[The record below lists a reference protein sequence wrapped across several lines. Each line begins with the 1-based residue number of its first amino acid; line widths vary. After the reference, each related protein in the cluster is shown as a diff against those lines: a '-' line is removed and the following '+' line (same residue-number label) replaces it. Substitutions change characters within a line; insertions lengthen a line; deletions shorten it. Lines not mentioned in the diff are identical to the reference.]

1 MDYAVVKTGGK
12 QYRVSPGDIIDIEKL
27 PGESG
32 SIIELPNVLLL
43 SQAGKVSIGKPE
55 IDGVKVVGEGEEQKK
70 GKKLVVFKFKS
81 KTRQGTKT
89 GHRQHLTSLR
99 IKEIVT
105 GKEKAA
111 PKKRTSKAKQET
123 SDGS

>member
-43 SQAGKVSIGKPE
+43 SQAGKVTIGKPE
-55 IDGVKVVGEGEEQKK
+55 IDGVKVVGEVEEQKK

-89 GHRQHLTSLR
+89 GHRQQLTSLR

-111 PKKRTSKAKQET
+111 PKKRTSKAKQES

>member
-1 MDYAVVKTGGK
+1 M
-12 QYRVSPGDIIDIEKL
+12 
-27 PGESG
+27 
-32 SIIELPNVLLL
+32 LLL
-43 SQAGKVSIGKPE
+43 SQAGKVTIGKPE
-55 IDGVKVVGEGEEQKK
+55 IDGVKVVGEVEEQKK

>member
-1 MDYAVVKTGGK
+1 MDYAVVKTGGN

-43 SQAGKVSIGKPE
+43 SQAGKVTIGKPE
-55 IDGVKVVGEGEEQKK
+55 IDGVKVVGEVEEQKK

-89 GHRQHLTSLR
+89 GHRQPLTRLR